1 MGVPGGGGAVAPP
14 DCWANMAS
22 RAIFIWESVGFQM
35 CSQFVKSFQL
45 EMYSHE
51 YNCLNILHDK
61 VVHVYVS
68 I

>member
-1 MGVPGGGGAVAPP
+1 MI
-14 DCWANMAS
+14 S
-22 RAIFIWESVGFQM
+22 HGFQM